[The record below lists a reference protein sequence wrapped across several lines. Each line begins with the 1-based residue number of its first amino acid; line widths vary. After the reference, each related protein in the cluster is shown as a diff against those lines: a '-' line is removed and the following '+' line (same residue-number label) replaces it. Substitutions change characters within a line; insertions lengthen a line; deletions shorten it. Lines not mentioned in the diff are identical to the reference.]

1 MHHVVDLE
9 LFGVGCSMLY
19 ISHSNIIE
27 ICNYQLRMNLII
39 VFIYRFLAVPNLYF

>member
-19 ISHSNIIE
+19 ISCSNIIE

-39 VFIYRFLAVPNLYF
+39 HILYVGF